1 MCSSA
6 GLLILLCCMGPHQAL
21 MQHSRI
27 NTVGNLS
34 RFIFFDSC
42 GFTSQ
47 APPGPLHSAVRS
59 CCNTPRP
66 TIFEPDLTGGTGLG
80 SSHSVVR
87 SCSDTPEP
95 TIFEPDLTGG
105 TGWVPCILLC
115 IHLSIFPNQ
124 SSLSL
129 ISLVA
134 QVWVPRMP
142 PAGWKSCPGA
152 ICTLG
157 PQKGV
162 GMSGHAGPSIYF
174 QVT

>member
-1 MCSSA
+1 MGSSHSVVCSCSDTPRPTVFEPDLTGGTCAFAAFLAWAISVRLRFCSMLAQA
-6 GLLILLCCMGPHQAL
+6 G
-21 MQHSRI
+21 S
-27 NTVGNLS
+27 
-34 RFIFFDSC
+34 
-42 GFTSQ
+42 
-47 APPGPLHSAVRS
+47 LHSAVRS
-59 CCNTPRP
+59 CYNTPRP

-115 IHLSIFPNQ
+115 IHVSLCTHVSVFPNQ

-134 QVWVPRMP
+134 QVWVPRMLVLSLI
-142 PAGWKSCPGA
+142 GIS
-152 ICTLG
+152 
-157 PQKGV
+157 
-162 GMSGHAGPSIYF
+162 
-174 QVT
+174 

>member
-1 MCSSA
+1 MLKCWSVDSAVLHGTSSSSDA
-6 GLLILLCCMGPHQAL
+6 TQQN
-21 MQHSRI
+21 QHSWKS
-27 NTVGNLS
+27 VS
-34 RFIFFDSC
+34 FHFFDSC

-87 SCSDTPEP
+87 SCSDTPGP

-115 IHLSIFPNQ
+115 IHVSLCTHVSVFPNQ

-134 QVWVPRMP
+134 QVWVPCMLLCIHVRY
-142 PAGWKSCPGA
+142 S
-152 ICTLG
+152 
-157 PQKGV
+157 
-162 GMSGHAGPSIYF
+162 
-174 QVT
+174 

>member
-1 MCSSA
+1 MAQSLPTLQRCTVSHRRLGKRSSTSGTIPCRRPRDLA
-6 GLLILLCCMGPHQAL
+6 TCCFPQLFTIIFPRSSVLKCWSVDSAVLHGTSSSSNATQQN
-21 MQHSRI
+21 QHSWKS
-27 NTVGNLS
+27 VS
-34 RFIFFDSC
+34 FHFFDSC

-87 SCSDTPEP
+87 SCFDTPGP

-115 IHLSIFPNQ
+115 IHV
-124 SSLSL
+124 SL
-129 ISLVA
+129 
-134 QVWVPRMP
+134 
-142 PAGWKSCPGA
+142 
-152 ICTLG
+152 CTH
-157 PQKGV
+157 V
-162 GMSGHAGPSIYF
+162 
-174 QVT
+174 